1 MTYTRHVRLLRLVV
15 KNALRNRRRTVLTA
29 LSVAVSLFL
38 LVSLRTLTV
47 EIKGESLMTEQST
60 RRLITRS
67 RVSLAVP
74 LPLSYKERL
83 RRLGGIDIV
92 SEYQWFPCYYR
103 EPREPMIV
111 IANDPSFDGSDPEY
125 PVSREHLAA
134 FGADVTGVLVPV
146 KMMQRFGWKIGDR
159 VTFTGTIF
167 PFNLETTIRGTFTG
181 PAQNA
186 PVCHYRYVN
195 ELLRR
200 TMPSRADKTMAFIA
214 RAAPGQS
221 PAAIAR
227 KIDEAFDNADV
238 PTRTESEK
246 DFVLGF
252 SSMLGNVAL
261 FISFIAAAVVFAIV
275 LVATNTMSMA
285 VRERT
290 HEIAVLKTLGFRPAQ
305 VVAMFVFESVVIS
318 GGGGIAGIVGAKLF
332 FAVFDIYRL
341 TNGIVQHFNITPPT
355 VILAVTVA
363 LAMSIVSALAPAWRG
378 AARPIAAGLREVA

>member
-1 MTYTRHVRLLRLVV
+1 MLRLIV
-15 KNALRNRRRTVLTA
+15 KNALRNRRRTLLTA

-38 LVSLRTLTV
+38 LVSLRTLSI
-47 EIKGESLMTEQST
+47 EIKGGSLMTEQST

-67 RVSLAVP
+67 GVSLAVP
-74 LPLSYKERL
+74 LPLAYKERL
-83 RRLGGIDIV
+83 RRVGGLDIV
-92 SEYQWFPCYYR
+92 AEYQWFPCFYR
-103 EPREPMIV
+103 EPKEPMIV
-111 IANDPSFDGSDPEY
+111 IATAPEFPGTDPEY
-125 PVSREHLAA
+125 PTQPDELKA
-134 FGADVTGVLVPV
+134 FSADVGGVLIPL

-167 PFNLETTIRGTFTG
+167 PFNLELTIRGTFTG

-195 ELLRR
+195 EMLRR
-200 TMPSRADKTMAFIA
+200 TMPSRADKIMAFIV
-214 RAAPGQS
+214 RAAPGVS
-221 PAAIAR
+221 PGAVAR
-227 KIDEAFDNADV
+227 EIDAMFHNADV

-252 SSMLGNVAL
+252 ASMLGNVAV
-261 FISFIAAAVVFAIV
+261 FISLIALAVVFAIV

-305 VVAMFVFESVVIS
+305 IVAMFVAESAVIS
-318 GGGGIAGIVGAKLF
+318 GGGGVAGVGGAKLF
-332 FAVFDIYRL
+332 FAVFDIYTL
-341 TNGIVQHFNITPPT
+341 THGFVQHFGITPQT
-355 VILAVTVA
+355 ISIAVTVA
-363 LAMSIVSALAPAWRG
+363 LAMSIFSALVPAWRG